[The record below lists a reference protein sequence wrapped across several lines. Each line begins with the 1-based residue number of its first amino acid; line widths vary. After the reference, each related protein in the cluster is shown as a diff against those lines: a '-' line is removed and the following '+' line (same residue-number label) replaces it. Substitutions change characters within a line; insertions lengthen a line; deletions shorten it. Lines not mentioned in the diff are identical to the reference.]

1 VTRAALLLLLA
12 TIAAAPVRA
21 MDREAALDGLVASQ
35 QSFGGW
41 VFAAAP
47 GERPLPF
54 TQIMQIAERLAGPFG
69 LASWEL
75 LVLRSPG
82 TPAAALELLAGGIP
96 ARSAVYEGA
105 ARRAA
110 DLLAD
115 VQLESGGWF
124 SEMPLDQ
131 GVLPGWFRRV
141 AWRAT
146 LDDDVTPGA
155 VRVLLAEWDRS
166 RDDRHRLA
174 ARRGLDL
181 LHEAQLPSGGFPI
194 VWRPPWLRRLHAGS
208 EDLPSLNDGSTPLA
222 IATLLAAARTF
233 RDPRHLADARRAGD
247 WLLAVQL
254 GDPTPGWAQQYDAEN
269 RPAPARRFEPAAL
282 ATWETRYA
290 VEALLALAEAT
301 GERRYCAAA
310 ARAVR
315 WLAHVPLRPGCWARF
330 VDLADGSPA
339 YVAAD
344 GTRSVDAATARPGY
358 SWTGEF
364 GIPQLL
370 ERLGLDA
377 AGRRVGAPRAAPAPL
392 PGDPGI
398 CPGDG
403 PHAPYLEGPRL
414 LAAAA
419 ARARP
424 VPLSGAAFCAVAF
437 D

>member
-1 VTRAALLLLLA
+1 MTRAALLLLLA

-21 MDREAALDGLVASQ
+21 MDREAALDGLLASQ
-35 QSFGGW
+35 QPSGGW

-47 GERPLPF
+47 GERPRPF
-54 TQIMQIAERLAGPFG
+54 TQIMQIAERLASPFG
-69 LASWEL
+69 LASWDL

-82 TPAAALELLAGGIP
+82 TPAAALELLAGGVP
-96 ARSAVYEGA
+96 ERSAAYEEA

-110 DLLAD
+110 DLLASA
-115 VQLESGGWF
+115 QLESGGWF
-124 SEMPLDQ
+124 SEMPLDH
-131 GVLPGWFRRV
+131 GALPGWFRRL

-155 VRVLLAEWDRS
+155 IRLLLAMWDRT
-166 RDDRHRLA
+166 RDERHRLA

-181 LHEAQLPSGGFPI
+181 LFEAQLPSGAFPI
-194 VWRPPWLRRLHAGS
+194 VWRPAWLHRLHASS
-208 EDLPSLNDGSTPLA
+208 EDLPSLNDGATPLA
-222 IATLLAAARTF
+222 IETLLAAARTF
-233 RDPRHLADARRAGD
+233 RDPRHLAAARRAGD

-254 GDPTPGWAQQYDAEN
+254 ADPAPGWAQQYNEEN

-315 WLAHVPLRPGCWARF
+315 WLARVPLRTGCWPRYL
-330 VDLADGSPA
+330 DLADGSPV
-339 YVAAD
+339 YDTGD
-344 GTRSVDAATARPGY
+344 GVRTDDPALARPGY
-358 SWTGEF
+358 AWTGEF
-364 GIPQLL
+364 GIPQLF

-377 AGRRVGAPRAAPAPL
+377 SGRRVGAPHAAPVPL

-398 CPGDG
+398 CPGGG
-403 PHAPYLEGPRL
+403 PHAPDLEGPRL

-424 VPLSGAAFCAVAF
+424 VPLPGAAFCAVAF